1 MIEAQTAPPPIYGPN
16 HWHTVSDGLHN
27 TLILLQHQFWFD
39 DDTDHNPTQ
48 LYKYK
53 RTISS
58 KRIGRVEG
66 LLNMRR
72 SVSKGDPIA
81 IAFSGYLLFYIIHDN
96 DKWQMANGKWQE
108 PAANSSEF
116 LTKTSGPERR
126 AAVRVPVSILAFW
139 ALVNTDVGGQYWARW
154 SILRSVVNTEVF
166 GQFDWSSP
174 RSSG

>member
-1 MIEAQTAPPPIYGPN
+1 M
-16 HWHTVSDGLHN
+16 
-27 TLILLQHQFWFD
+27 TLI
-39 DDTDHNPTQ
+39 TSPP
-48 LYKYK
+48 KYTNIK
-53 RTISS
+53 RTIPPN
-58 KRIGRVEG
+58 RIGRVEG

-108 PAANSSEF
+108 PAATSSES

-139 ALVNTDVGGQYWARW
+139 ALVNTDVGGQYWRRW
-154 SILRSVVNTEVF
+154 SILSSLVNTKVGGQYWGLWSIWLVITQIIRLSWGSCAWVVNFFIRE
-166 GQFDWSSP
+166 DLL
-174 RSSG
+174 RAL